1 MTYNLKNILQNFDYK
16 FGPHKIFDKKIVSFL
31 SEVSNRIMSSKKYN
45 QFTDLATFAFWC
57 RKKNIQALSK
67 TYFSDNLIMGRGC
80 VLHICP
86 SNVPMNFAYSLA
98 FGLISGNNN
107 IIKLPSRNFYQVKY
121 LLEIFD
127 YILKKKNFALIRK
140 RFKFINSGHEEE
152 ISRSLSKIVDARLIW
167 GGDETIKL
175 FKQFET
181 KPRCIDLC
189 FSNRVSGSIINLER
203 LRKLNTKKLKQL
215 VFKFFNDCYL
225 MDQQG
230 CSSPQVIF
238 WLGKKNNQLIEGF
251 WNMLTEIV
259 ENNYDFDL
267 SLTNKKTEFTS
278 ELVLREKKLSNLKFK
293 NLKVIRFQMKNLDKI
308 GKLENKYGAFLEVK
322 LSNASKIKKY
332 INERFQTL
340 TYYGI
345 EKEYLT
351 NLISKNNLKGID
363 RIVPFGRAF
372 DMGQVWDGFDI
383 ILSLSRKISE

>member
-1 MTYNLKNILQNFDYK
+1 MFI
-16 FGPHKIFDKKIVSFL
+16 
-31 SEVSNRIMSSKKYN
+31 SS
-45 QFTDLATFAFWC
+45 
-57 RKKNIQALSK
+57 
-67 TYFSDNLIMGRGC
+67 G
-80 VLHICP
+80 
-86 SNVPMNFAYSLA
+86 
-98 FGLISGNNN
+98 
-107 IIKLPSRNFYQVKY
+107 Y
-121 LLEIFD
+121 LL
-127 YILKKKNFALIRK
+127 A
-140 RFKFINSGHEEE
+140 
-152 ISRSLSKIVDARLIW
+152 W
-167 GGDETIKL
+167 
-175 FKQFET
+175 
-181 KPRCIDLC
+181 
-189 FSNRVSGSIINLER
+189 
-203 LRKLNTKKLKQL
+203 
-215 VFKFFNDCYL
+215 
-225 MDQQG
+225 
-230 CSSPQVIF
+230 
-238 WLGKKNNQLIEGF
+238 KKNNQLIEGF

-293 NLKVIRFQMKNLDKI
+293 NLKVIRYQMKNLDKI